1 MALWRNSVVNQREFG
16 FAVILIFLLSST
28 SEATLW
34 KWFAPNLQERPSS
47 QPTDL
52 AKFDIET
59 GSFLSSSRAE
69 DIVEKAHHLTE
80 KHSCWHNAYSG
91 LLSSCREILKEE
103 EKKAR
108 LAMRLMNCFLKVSE
122 RDGINCH
129 DTVPISKCTSSLSDH
144 TNSIFLAFFI
154 DAASM
159 CHHLQYVISSML
171 FFTKIYSTL
180 SISGHSCFFNFLKP

>member
-1 MALWRNSVVNQREFG
+1 MDVSLYRLLKRSELCIVF
-16 FAVILIFLLSST
+16 ILLFSST
-28 SEATLW
+28 SEASVWSL
-34 KWFAPNLQERPSS
+34 FAPGQPDPPLRNQHCYSS
-47 QPTDL
+47 RPTDL

-59 GSFLSSSRAE
+59 GSFLSSSRGK
-69 DIVEKAHHLTE
+69 DLVEKARHQTA

-108 LAMRLMNCFLKVSE
+108 LAMRLTNCFLKVSE
-122 RDGINCH
+122 RDAIHCP
-129 DTVPISKCTSSLSDH
+129 DSVPISKCTSGLSDH

-159 CHHLQYVISSML
+159 CHHLQ
-171 FFTKIYSTL
+171 
-180 SISGHSCFFNFLKP
+180 